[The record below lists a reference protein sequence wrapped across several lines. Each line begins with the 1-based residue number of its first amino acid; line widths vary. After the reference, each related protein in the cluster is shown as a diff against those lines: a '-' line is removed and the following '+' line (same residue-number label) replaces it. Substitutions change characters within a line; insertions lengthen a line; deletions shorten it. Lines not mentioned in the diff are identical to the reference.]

1 MQAAPNMTL
10 QLSPDYRAVLNYATQ
25 TVTAT
30 IVNAKAGYLIKNVRR
45 LFKNNGL
52 EGTGVELPWDGTI
65 TFKDLDVHGGRQHDA
80 NSGFPGLSG
89 RHWPRT
95 GIGGTDS

>member
-30 IVNAKAGYLIKNVRR
+30 IVNAKDCR
-45 LFKNNGL
+45 LL
-52 EGTGVELPWDGTI
+52 VQEHAAV
-65 TFKDLDVHGGRQHDA
+65 V
-80 NSGFPGLSG
+80 
-89 RHWPRT
+89 
-95 GIGGTDS
+95 